1 MAARPEVFV
10 PATTA
15 TRDAGKHGLALFWQ
29 RWGIQYVFMVPFLA
43 LFAVFTIA
51 PVLTAMYLSFTY
63 FNILEPPRWIG
74 WANYRL
80 LFLED
85 DVFLIAVKNTLEFAI
100 VTGPVGF
107 FMSFFFA
114 WLIKPLK
121 LKTLL
126 A

>member
-1 MAARPEVFV
+1 MATRPEVFV
-10 PATTA
+10 PVTA
-15 TRDAGKHGLALFWQ
+15 PEVRLGKRGLALFWQ
-29 RWGIQYVFMVPFLA
+29 RWGIQYVFIAPYLL

-85 DVFLIAVKNTLEFAI
+85 DVFLIAVRNTLEFAI
-100 VTGPVGF
+100 ITGPV
-107 FMSFFFA
+107 
-114 WLIKPLK
+114 
-121 LKTLL
+121 
-126 A
+126 